1 MNDRIWIS
9 GAAVLLA
16 LASASAALV
25 VNCPP
30 ASAPAVRAAAVETSA
45 PVSPPAEPVYLVRAY
60 SGELCVF
67 QSGQLVE
74 RTGIPVSTLPRSDRE
89 LAEVGITVVGQ
100 AALSELL
107 GDLGS

>member
-1 MNDRIWIS
+1 MKDRIWIS

-25 VNCPP
+25 VTRPP
-30 ASAPAVRAAAVETSA
+30 APAVRAVAVETSA
-45 PVSPPAEPVYLVRAY
+45 PAPEEAVYLIRAY

-67 QSGQLVE
+67 QDGRLLE

-89 LAEVGITVVGQ
+89 LAEVGITVTGR